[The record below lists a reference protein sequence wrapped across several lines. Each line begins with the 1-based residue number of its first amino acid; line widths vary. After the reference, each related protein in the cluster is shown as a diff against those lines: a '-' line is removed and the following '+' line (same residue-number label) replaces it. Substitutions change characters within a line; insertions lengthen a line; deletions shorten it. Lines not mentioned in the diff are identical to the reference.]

1 MPTFIRPALIK
12 AAQHIN
18 QLNSRT
24 LATTAIAM
32 APKQEWMIIV
42 PDHAGA
48 LEKRMEVRPY
58 VKTTRRERVAGIIDV
73 SWHAENISR
82 TSSQRL
88 PMAQ

>member
-58 VKTTRRERVAGIIDV
+58 VKTIKTRKDCR
-73 SWHAENISR
+73 SR
-82 TSSQRL
+82 
-88 PMAQ
+88 